1 VQPRKIAPM
10 RASMIAHR
18 DENVA
23 ATKQITVREGVLN
36 NNAAN
41 PQKKLDVATRKRAVL
56 TDRTNVSLK
65 QNTVSEQTHD
75 IIKPIIKTEN
85 VVNLGIPAV
94 KSKEKHELFFDPT
107 LVTTAESEIYEF
119 ELDRK
124 RSKKQKTQEWEDLDV
139 DDFYDPMMVSEYA
152 ADIFKY
158 LKELEVNSKVLYKF
172 LRRN

>member
-1 VQPRKIAPM
+1 M
-10 RASMIAHR
+10 RASMVAHR

-36 NNAAN
+36 NNAMI

-56 TDRTNVSLK
+56 MDRTNISLK

-75 IIKPIIKTEN
+75 VIKPIIKTEN
-85 VVNLGIPAV
+85 ANLGFPAV

-107 LVTTAESEIYEF
+107 LVTTAESEIYES

-152 ADIFKY
+152 ADI
-158 LKELEVNSKVLYKF
+158 
-172 LRRN
+172 